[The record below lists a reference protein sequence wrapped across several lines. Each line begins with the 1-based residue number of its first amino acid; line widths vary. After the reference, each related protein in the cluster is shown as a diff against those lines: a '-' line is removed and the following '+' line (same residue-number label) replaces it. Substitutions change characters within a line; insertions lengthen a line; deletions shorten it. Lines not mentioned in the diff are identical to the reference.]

1 MRRSIRNFKLSPGS
15 FPGKPRRLTMV
26 CPRPGEWGISTGSS
40 GRICSE
46 NFALKSSY
54 FSHDSSHSEN
64 VASARR
70 VLFTSS
76 FPFLRTGRQDHRR
89 TSHFNYE
96 IGFFRGFLLKNYL
109 LPAHCLGFDW
119 SGWIVLINSEILIT
133 TGMVWPVSS
142 DKWKAP

>member
-1 MRRSIRNFKLSPGS
+1 MHRSIRNFKLSPGS

-26 CPRPGEWGISTGSS
+26 CARPGEWGICTGST

-76 FPFLRTGRQDHRR
+76 SKTPSIRERFLVFPSQFALHAQFTFLQSVNIHKDRKTI
-89 TSHFNYE
+89 TSLTIICHSTSV
-96 IGFFRGFLLKNYL
+96 FLAN
-109 LPAHCLGFDW
+109 
-119 SGWIVLINSEILIT
+119 V
-133 TGMVWPVSS
+133 
-142 DKWKAP
+142 